1 MMDPIF
7 QFIGELI
14 RALLVDEASSHVRN
28 LVVRLFNNRRSRGR
42 PHANWRQQVRNR
54 VRLVHKIHT
63 GHEEKP

>member
-1 MMDPIF
+1 MLDPIF

-28 LVVRLFNNRRSRGR
+28 LVVRLFNSRRSRGR
-42 PHANWRQQVRNR
+42 PRQNWQQQVRQR

-63 GHEEKP
+63 GRKDKP

>member
-28 LVVRLFNNRRSRGR
+28 LVVRLFNNRRRRGR
-42 PHANWRQQVRNR
+42 PHPYWRQQVRQR

-63 GHEEKP
+63 GRKDKP